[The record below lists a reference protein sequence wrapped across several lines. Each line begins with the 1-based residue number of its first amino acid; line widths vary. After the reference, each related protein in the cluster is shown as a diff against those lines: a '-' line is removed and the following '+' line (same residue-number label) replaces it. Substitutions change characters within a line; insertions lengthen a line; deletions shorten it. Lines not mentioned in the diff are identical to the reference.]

1 MRGTL
6 RAFFSRI
13 SVRILAFNLLVVFLP
28 VGGLL
33 LLPTY
38 EKQLLRSLEHAL
50 VQQGRVLAASL
61 GDAGPRLAEEAVR
74 VLLGL
79 RQRHDARMRVLDAG
93 GAVLADSSRLGPR
106 EGGAAQAGDAEAA
119 GAVADSTAGVPES
132 APGPAPDQ
140 ARRAEETFLYRFAS
154 APIRAWRRFFRPPVP
169 PREGDEFY
177 SGANRIAGPEVMEAL
192 AGRYGAATRISAGGQ
207 QSVTLY
213 SAIPI
218 WNGGQVAGAVLVT
231 QSTYRILS
239 DLYALR
245 LDIFTLFLTAVV
257 TAAVLSLLV
266 SATISVP
273 VRRLRDQARA
283 ILDPRGRLKGTFT
296 PARRRDEIG
305 DLSRSLGELTQRLE
319 KHIRFVES
327 FASDVSHEFKNPL
340 AGIRSAAELAL
351 STPEESE
358 RRSLLV
364 MVLEDVAR
372 MERLLSGV
380 REISRIDAGD
390 AGEEVQRIEVKGFA
404 QRVLEGFRLRSTAGE
419 KRITFSVAGEQAFTI
434 MAPERLAQALENLVD
449 NAASFSPDGG
459 RVEVSVQRDGA
470 AVRLCVT
477 DEGPGIP
484 EQHRSRI
491 FDRFFSYRPGDDGGA
506 HAGLGLAI
514 VKSIVESRGGKV
526 EALNLPGRGACFQ
539 VRLPLA

>member
-1 MRGTL
+1 VRGTL

-13 SVRILAFNLLVVFLP
+13 SIRILAFNLLVVFLP

-50 VQQGRVLAASL
+50 VQQGRLLAASL
-61 GDAGPRLAEEAVR
+61 GDAGPRLAKEAVR

-79 RQRHDARMRVLDAG
+79 RQRHDARMRVLDAD
-93 GAVLADSSRLGPR
+93 GAVLVDSSRLGPR
-106 EGGAAQAGDAEAA
+106 EDRSAAAAVEAA
-119 GAVADSTAGVPES
+119 GAADAAAEQERG
-132 APGPAPDQ
+132 
-140 ARRAEETFLYRFAS
+140 AEETFLYRFAS
-154 APIRAWRRFFRPPVP
+154 APVRAWRRFFRPPVP

-218 WNGGQVAGAVLVT
+218 WNGDQAAGVVLVS

-283 ILDPRGRLKGTFT
+283 ILDHRGRLKGTFA

-319 KHIRFVES
+319 RHIRFVES

-351 STPEESE
+351 STPEEGE
-358 RRSLLV
+358 RRALLA
-364 MVLEDVAR
+364 MVLDDVAR

-404 QRVLEGFRLRSTAGE
+404 ERVLDGFRLRSAAGE
-419 KRITFSVAGEQAFTI
+419 KRVIFSVAGEQGFVI

-449 NAASFSPDGG
+449 NAASFSPEGG
-459 RVEVSVQRDGA
+459 RVEVGVLRDGG
-470 AVRLCVT
+470 AVSVRVT

-514 VKSIVESRGGKV
+514 VKSIVESRGGAV
-526 EALNLPGRGACFQ
+526 EASNRSGGGACFQ
-539 VRLPLA
+539 VRLPQA

>member
-74 VLLGL
+74 VLLRL

-106 EGGAAQAGDAEAA
+106 EDGAAAVNTSAGDVA
-119 GAVADSTAGVPES
+119 GAADAVTE
-132 APGPAPDQ
+132 Q

-154 APIRAWRRFFRPPVP
+154 APVRAWRRFFRPPVP
-169 PREGDEFY
+169 PREGDEYY

-192 AGRYGAATRISAGGQ
+192 AGGYGASTRISAGGQ

-213 SAIPI
+213 IAIPI
-218 WNGGQVAGAVLVT
+218 WNGDQTAGAVLVS

-351 STPEESE
+351 STPEEDE
-358 RRSLLV
+358 RRALLG

-404 QRVLEGFRLRSTAGE
+404 QRVLEGFRLRGAAGE

-470 AVRLCVT
+470 AVTLRVT

-484 EQHRSRI
+484 EQHRNRI

-514 VKSIVESRGGKV
+514 VKSIVESRGGTV
-526 EALNLPGRGACFQ
+526 EASNPSGGGACFEMH
-539 VRLPLA
+539 LPLA

>member
-1 MRGTL
+1 VRGRL
-6 RAFFSRI
+6 RAALSRI
-13 SVRILAFNLLVVFLP
+13 SVRILAFNLLIVFLP
-28 VGGLL
+28 IGGLF

-61 GDAGPRLAEEAVR
+61 GDAGPRLAQEAVR
-74 VLLGL
+74 VLLRL
-79 RQRHDARMRVLDAG
+79 RQRHDARLRVLDAR
-93 GAVLADSSRLGPR
+93 GALLADSSTLGLR
-106 EGGAAQAGDAEAA
+106 GDGGAAANAAAAEAA
-119 GAVADSTAGVPES
+119 GA
-132 APGPAPDQ
+132 PDATTEQ

-154 APIRAWRRFFRPPVP
+154 APVRAWRRFFRPPVP

-177 SGANRIAGPEVMEAL
+177 SGANRIAGPEVIEAL

-218 WNGGQVAGAVLVT
+218 WNGDQVAGAVLVT
-231 QSTYRILS
+231 QSTYRILT

-245 LDIFTLFLTAVV
+245 LDIFTLFLAAVV

-266 SATISVP
+266 SATISIP
-273 VRRLRDQARA
+273 VRRLRDQARE
-283 ILDPRGRLKGTFT
+283 ILDPRGRLKGRFA
-296 PARRRDEIG
+296 PASRRDEIG
-305 DLSRSLGELTQRLE
+305 DLSRSLRELTLRLE

-340 AGIRSAAELAL
+340 AAIRSAAELAL
-351 STPEESE
+351 STPEEAE
-358 RRSLLV
+358 RRALLA

-390 AGEEVQRIEVKGFA
+390 PQQEVQRIEVKGFA
-404 QRVLEGFRLRSTAGE
+404 ERVLEGFRLRSATGK

-449 NAASFSPDGG
+449 NAASFSPGSG

-470 AVRLCVT
+470 AVTLRVT

-514 VKSIVESRGGKV
+514 VKSIVESRGGTV
-526 EALNLPGRGACFQ
+526 EASNLPGGGACFEM
-539 VRLPLA
+539 RLPLA

>member
-1 MRGTL
+1 MRGRL
-6 RAFFSRI
+6 RQAFSRI
-13 SVRILAFNLLVVFLP
+13 SVRILTFNLLVVFLP
-28 VGGLL
+28 IGGLL

-50 VQQGRVLAASL
+50 VQQGRVLAAAMDGS
-61 GDAGPRLAEEAVR
+61 GPRLAEQAER
-74 VLLGL
+74 VLLSL
-79 RQRHDARMRVLDAG
+79 RQRHEARLRVLDAAG
-93 GAVLADSSRLGPR
+93 VVLADSSRLGSR
-106 EGGAAQAGDAEAA
+106 QGGEAEPADTDAE
-119 GAVADSTAGVPES
+119 
-132 APGPAPDQ
+132 Q
-140 ARRAEETFLYRFAS
+140 ARGADETFLYRLAS
-154 APIRAWRRFFRPPVP
+154 FPVRLWRRFFRPPVP

-177 SGANRIAGPEVMEAL
+177 SGAERIAGPEVMEAL

-213 SAIPI
+213 SAIPV
-218 WNGGQVAGAVLVT
+218 WSGDRVAGAVLVT

-245 LDIFTLFLTAVV
+245 LDIFTLFLAAVV
-257 TAAVLSLLV
+257 TAAILSLLV
-266 SATISVP
+266 SATISIP
-273 VRRLRDQARA
+273 VRRLRDQAREM
-283 ILDPRGRLKGTFT
+283 LDPRGRLKGAFA

-340 AGIRSAAELAL
+340 AAIRSAVELAL
-351 STPEESE
+351 STPEEEE
-358 RRSLLV
+358 RRALLV

-390 AGEEVQRIEVKGFA
+390 VVEEVRRVEVRGLA
-404 QRVLEGFRLRSTAGE
+404 ERVVEGYRLSRLAG
-419 KRITFSVAGEQAFTI
+419 KRRVVFSVEGEQVHVA
-434 MAPERLAQALENLVD
+434 MAPERLAQAIENLID
-449 NAASFSPDGG
+449 NAASVSPESG
-459 RVEVSVQRDGA
+459 RVRVTVRRDGPA
-470 AVRLCVT
+470 AVIRVK

-484 EQHRSRI
+484 AQHMSRI
-491 FDRFFSYRPGDDGGA
+491 FDRFFSYRPGDDDGA

-514 VKSIVESRGGKV
+514 VKAIVESRGGTV
-526 EALNLPGRGACFQ
+526 RASNPPGGGACLDM
-539 VRLPLA
+539 RLPLA

>member
-1 MRGTL
+1 MRGRL
-6 RAFFSRI
+6 RAALSRI
-13 SVRILAFNLLVVFLP
+13 SVRILAFNLLIVFLP
-28 VGGLL
+28 IGGLL

-50 VQQGRVLAASL
+50 VQQGRVLAAAL
-61 GDAGPRLAEEAVR
+61 GDAGPRLAQEAVR
-74 VLLGL
+74 DLLRL
-79 RQRHDARMRVLDAG
+79 RQRHDARLRVLDAQ
-93 GAVLADSSRLGPR
+93 GALLADSSTLAAR
-106 EGGAAQAGDAEAA
+106 EGGAAEAGEA
-119 GAVADSTAGVPES
+119 GAGAAETGS
-132 APGPAPDQ
+132 AEITLDQ
-140 ARRAEETFLYRFAS
+140 ARRAEETFLYRLAS
-154 APIRAWRRFFRPPVP
+154 FPIRVWRRFFRPPVP

-177 SGANRIAGPEVMEAL
+177 SGANRIAGPEVLEAL

-207 QSVTLY
+207 LSVTLY

-218 WNGGQVAGAVLVT
+218 WNDDQVAGAVLVT

-245 LDIFTLFLTAVV
+245 LDIFTLFLAAVV

-266 SATISVP
+266 SATISIP
-273 VRRLRDQARA
+273 VRRLRDQARE
-283 ILDPRGRLKGTFT
+283 ILDPHGRLRGRFAS
-296 PARRRDEIG
+296 ARRRDEIG
-305 DLSRSLGELTQRLE
+305 DLSRSLGELTLRLE

-340 AGIRSAAELAL
+340 AAIRSAAELAL
-351 STPEESE
+351 STPEESD

-390 AGEEVQRIEVKGFA
+390 TQEEVQRIEVKGFA
-404 QRVLEGFRLRSTAGE
+404 ERVLEGFRLRSAAGE
-419 KRITFSVAGEQAFTI
+419 KRITFFVAGEPAFTL
-434 MAPERLAQALENLVD
+434 MAPERLAQALENLID
-449 NAASFSPDGG
+449 NASSFSPDAG
-459 RVEVSVQRDGA
+459 RVEVTVQRDGA
-470 AVRLCVT
+470 ALTVRVADC
-477 DEGPGIP
+477 GPGIP

-514 VKSIVESRGGKV
+514 VKSIVESRGGTV
-526 EALNLPGRGACFQ
+526 TASNLPGGGACFEMH
-539 VRLPLA
+539 LPLA

>member
-1 MRGTL
+1 MRGRL
-6 RAFFSRI
+6 RLAFSRI
-13 SVRILAFNLLVVFLP
+13 SIRILAFNLLIVFLP
-28 VGGLL
+28 IGGLL

-38 EKQLLRSLEHAL
+38 EKQLLRSLEHAM

-61 GDAGPRLAEEAVR
+61 ADAGPRLADEAVR
-74 VLLGL
+74 VLLRL
-79 RQRHDARMRVLDAG
+79 RQRHDARLRVLDAR
-93 GAVLADSSRLGPR
+93 GALLADSSTLAARQ
-106 EGGAAQAGDAEAA
+106 GGAAEAGDAEAGDA
-119 GAVADSTAGVPES
+119 AADSASSTPDA
-132 APGPAPDQ
+132 APGPALDQ
-140 ARRAEETFLYRFAS
+140 ARRAEETFLYKFAS
-154 APIRAWRRFFRPPVP
+154 APVRAWRRFFRPPVP

-207 QSVTLY
+207 LSVTLY

-218 WNGGQVAGAVLVT
+218 WSGGQTAGVVLVS
-231 QSTYRILS
+231 QSTYRILN

-245 LDIFTLFLTAVV
+245 LDIFSLFLTAVV

-283 ILDPRGRLKGTFT
+283 ILDSRGRLKGTFA

-351 STPEESE
+351 STPEEGE

-390 AGEEVQRIEVKGFA
+390 AAEEVQRIEVKGFA
-404 QRVLEGFRLRSTAGE
+404 ERVMEGFRLRGAARE
-419 KRITFSVAGEQAFTI
+419 KRVSFSVAGEQVFTI
-434 MAPERLAQALENLVD
+434 MAPERLAQALENLID
-449 NAASFSPDGG
+449 NATSFSPDGG
-459 RVEVSVQRDGA
+459 RVELDVRRDGDGVSVR
-470 AVRLCVT
+470 VS
-477 DEGPGIP
+477 DEGPGFP

-514 VKSIVESRGGKV
+514 VKSIVESRGGTV
-526 EALNLPGRGACFQ
+526 EASNLPGGGARFQ

>member
-1 MRGTL
+1 VRGRL
-6 RAFFSRI
+6 RAALSRI
-13 SVRILAFNLLVVFLP
+13 SVRILAFNLLIVFLP
-28 VGGLL
+28 IGGLL

-79 RQRHDARMRVLDAG
+79 QHRHDARLRVLDAR
-93 GAVLADSSRLGPR
+93 GALLADSSTLAAR
-106 EGGAAQAGDAEAA
+106 EGGAAEGGEAGDGTAEAA
-119 GAVADSTAGVPES
+119 GA
-132 APGPAPDQ
+132 PDATTEQ
-140 ARRAEETFLYRFAS
+140 AKRAEETLLYRLAS
-154 APIRAWRRFFRPPVP
+154 FPIRVWRRFFRPPVP

-207 QSVTLY
+207 LSVTLY

-218 WNGGQVAGAVLVT
+218 WNDDQVAGAVLVT

-245 LDIFTLFLTAVV
+245 LDIFTLFLAAVV

-266 SATISVP
+266 SATISIP
-273 VRRLRDQARA
+273 VRRLRDQARE
-283 ILDPRGRLKGTFT
+283 ILDPRGRLKGGFA
-296 PARRRDEIG
+296 PASRRDEIG
-305 DLSRSLGELTQRLE
+305 DLSRSLRELTLRLE

-340 AGIRSAAELAL
+340 AAIRSAAELAL
-351 STPEESE
+351 STPEEAE
-358 RRSLLV
+358 RRALLA

-390 AGEEVQRIEVKGFA
+390 PQEEVQRIEVKGFA
-404 QRVLEGFRLRSTAGE
+404 ERVLEGFRLRSAAGV
-419 KRITFSVAGEQAFTI
+419 KRITFSVAGEPAFTI
-434 MAPERLAQALENLVD
+434 MAPERFAQALENLVD

-459 RVEVSVQRDGA
+459 RVKVSVQRDGA
-470 AVRLCVT
+470 AVTIRVA
-477 DEGPGIP
+477 DGGPGIP

-514 VKSIVESRGGKV
+514 VKSIVESRGGTV
-526 EALNLPGRGACFQ
+526 EASNLSGGGACFQ